1 MTANDLSRRC
11 LSYTHTLLAHFSSNS
26 KNTNSIKLGKSTF
39 DNKNLNGTIKYASS
53 FLIKMEKYVAEDSV
67 PTDVPSFARGIIESI
82 KPAEK
87 ASAKTSAS
95 SGSASSGAADPG
107 QDELDK
113 KKQKKVTGKKNTDFT
128 KLGLFH
134 TKDGIEDG
142 KVFPNTLKL
151 PLCSKF
157 FLQGKACDKPKQAC
171 KFAHVVTWKSI
182 KEEDQNK
189 ILKHCVAT
197 NNLWLDDETMKKH
210 KAKLPSEFEHLL
222 GDTTGPKPKKSM

>member
-1 MTANDLSRRC
+1 MIWGSVDRYLCTMVSRDGWIVSRG
-11 LSYTHTLLAHFSSNS
+11 SVAHFSSNS

-95 SGSASSGAADPG
+95 SGAASSGAAKPG

-113 KKQKKVTGKKNTDFT
+113 KRRR
-128 KLGLFH
+128 KLL
-134 TKDGIEDG
+134 
-142 KVFPNTLKL
+142 VRRTLN
-151 PLCSKF
+151 S
-157 FLQGKACDKPKQAC
+157 
-171 KFAHVVTWKSI
+171 
-182 KEEDQNK
+182 
-189 ILKHCVAT
+189 
-197 NNLWLDDETMKKH
+197 
-210 KAKLPSEFEHLL
+210 PSLASQWRRR
-222 GDTTGPKPKKSM
+222 TSSSANA

>member
-1 MTANDLSRRC
+1 LHFIFMQKL
-11 LSYTHTLLAHFSSNS
+11 HHVFVLLAQFSLNS

-39 DNKNLNGTIKYASS
+39 DNKNLNGAIKYASS
-53 FLIKMEKYVAEDSV
+53 FLIKMEEYVAEDSV
-67 PTDVPSFARGIIESI
+67 PTDAPSFAHGIIESL

-87 ASAKTSAS
+87 ALAKTSAS
-95 SGSASSGAADPG
+95 SGAASSGAAKPG
-107 QDELDK
+107 QDEPDK

-157 FLQGKACDKPKQAC
+157 CLQGSSCRHLEINQRGRSEQNSQALCCD
-171 KFAHVVTWKSI
+171 
-182 KEEDQNK
+182 
-189 ILKHCVAT
+189 
-197 NNLWLDDETMKKH
+197 
-210 KAKLPSEFEHLL
+210 
-222 GDTTGPKPKKSM
+222 